1 MAELTKLNFIQY
13 LCEKKLKELGLHEKY
28 DYISRLEREL
38 TNVDVQEI
46 HDDVLKLLKAN
57 VKIQSHHALMY
68 YLLGISQTD
77 PIKAGIDIKIK
88 KPSSFPDIDTD
99 FSVNE
104 REFVVKYFIEK
115 YGNDH
120 VAPIGSYGQ
129 MKMKMVIRDIA
140 RIYDV
145 DINDTNEVAKN
156 LQEDVDNM
164 TEEEFDIIIEKDPGE
179 DGFRNDM
186 YELRKYFER
195 YPSIRNIIFKL
206 KGQLRHLTKHP
217 AGVVATPSLIDESI
231 PLMKHKDELI
241 TSWVDGI
248 TRKDLQSSG
257 FIKFDIL
264 GLKTLTIV
272 KEILELIISRKAYN
286 KEADFDIEDLDHGQK
301 TSLLYEEFSSK
312 LPLDGNVVIYD
323 KFKSADTNGI
333 FQFECVVGDTWI
345 GNYRMRELYKKFSED
360 PSSVHKIS
368 GVKLR
373 GRFKVRQ
380 KISAMN
386 RKVAPVYRLVA
397 GDNHMCIEAT
407 LLHEFYTLHG
417 WKKLEELLANPDE
430 YVMIDREKNRY
441 QYYCERRDCVLDR
454 TGVDRPCRKC
464 IKAKENTCKGE
475 VLQKFKTY
483 RNRYKFIK
491 IESITYVG
499 EKEVFDLGFEDK
511 PRRKTKK
518 KQPPVQ
524 HNYIANGFVVHNS
537 TLMRS
542 LLKEIKPTCFI
553 DITSATALG
562 RPGPLDM
569 GMHKEYAARKNGK
582 TFDYGSQRIEECLKE
597 SYGILVYQEDVMRL
611 CNMVAGFPL
620 DLTDTVRKNLMKSV
634 RDGDAK
640 DKAAKERVK
649 IHDMFIAGFGKSGLK
664 QEVAESWW
672 QNCVA
677 FARYGF
683 NKCLTG
689 DTVLTRCNGNQHT
702 ERNVTI
708 KDLYFAFRSK
718 TAVGKKYRRSGY
730 PKIRAMVDGQIKL
743 DKIKDIVFNGKKPV
757 FRIVTENGFSIKST
771 DIHRFLSEIGW
782 KMLKDFSIG
791 DQIAVTFQEFDG
803 YKQKGYS
810 NRVEEKTYINNVP
823 GFGEEENNPAYI
835 DGRSILKHENIQKL
849 RQKYKKCQ
857 ECNQPHNRLEVHHK
871 QRLITFNY
879 DRMKYH
885 DESNLCVL
893 CPSCHK
899 KKHYEQGRTKR
910 YEKGFE
916 VTYDKIISIK
926 YVGIEDTY
934 DIEMYGDEHNFVAN
948 GFISHNSHAV
958 AYTVLSYQMMWF
970 KVYYPLE
977 FYVVLFS
984 NSPKEK
990 FTSYFAEAMNKN
1002 INIVPADISRAK
1014 DGFTI
1019 HSSENS
1025 IMFGLG
1031 HIMGVGPA
1039 IVNNI
1044 TSMQPFESFDDFW
1057 NKTSKVKKISKSAME
1072 ALINAHAFDCF
1083 GTQNEMLEKYYIEIR
1098 KESSWVRNVD
1108 YEDKKFEHDKFI
1120 DAYSLDWRTKL
1131 SDDQKKEVARLGAK
1145 LLTKFVQPKQNTK
1158 RTVWGI
1164 VTEVIKKTSKNNNDY
1179 YYVILTDSKF
1189 NIAKLRIP
1197 TYNRRCKKAFLFDR
1211 ESGKYKKVIIDD
1223 VIRVDNVL
1231 IGEAETS
1238 EYMDRVFTDMYDIC
1252 CLGSVYEKT
1261 LEQKQRLV
1269 KYEEMFNEK

>member
-13 LCEKKLKELGLHEKY
+13 LCEKKLKELGLHENQE
-28 DYISRLEREL
+28 YISRLEREL

-46 HDDVLKLLKAN
+46 HDDILKLLKAN
-57 VKIQSHHALMY
+57 IKIQSHHVLMY

-77 PIKAGIDIKIK
+77 PIKTGINIKIK

-104 REFVVKYFIEK
+104 RELVIKYFIEK

-140 RIYDV
+140 RIYDI
-145 DINDTNEVAKN
+145 DISDTNEVAKN

-164 TEEEFDIIIEKDPGE
+164 TEEEFDIIIAKEPGE

-195 YPSIRNIIFKL
+195 HVAIRDIVFKL

-217 AGVVATPSLIDESI
+217 AGVVATPGLIDESI

-241 TSWVDGI
+241 TSWVDGV

-272 KEILELIISRKAYN
+272 KEILELIKIRKAFN
-286 KEADFDIEDLDHGQK
+286 KDADFDIESLDHGQQ
-301 TSLLYEEFSSK
+301 TSLLYEEFSAK
-312 LPLDGNVVIYD
+312 LPLDGNVVVYD

-333 FQFECVVGDTWI
+333 FQFECIAGDSWI
-345 GNYRMRELYKKFSED
+345 GNYRMRELYNKFSED

-380 KISAMN
+380 KISAMSK
-386 RKVAPVYRLVA
+386 KVGKVYRLVA
-397 GDNHMCIEAT
+397 GDNNMCIEAT

-417 WKKLEELLANPDE
+417 WKKLEELFANPDE

-441 QYYCERRDCVLDR
+441 QYYCDRRDCVLDR
-454 TGVDRPCRKC
+454 VGVDRPCRKC

-483 RNRYKFIK
+483 RSRYKFIK
-491 IESITYVG
+491 IKHITYVG
-499 EKEVFDLGFEDK
+499 EQEVYDLGFEDK

-518 KQPPVQ
+518 KRPPVQ

-537 TLMRS
+537 ALMRS

-553 DITSATALG
+553 DITSTTALG

-582 TFDYGSQRIEECLKE
+582 IFDYGSSRIEECLKE

-640 DKAAKERVK
+640 DKAAKERAK
-649 IHDMFIAGFGKSGLK
+649 IHDMFIAGFGESGLK

-683 NKCLTG
+683 NK
-689 DTVLTRCNGNQHT
+689 
-702 ERNVTI
+702 
-708 KDLYFAFRSK
+708 
-718 TAVGKKYRRSGY
+718 
-730 PKIRAMVDGQIKL
+730 
-743 DKIKDIVFNGKKPV
+743 
-757 FRIVTENGFSIKST
+757 
-771 DIHRFLSEIGW
+771 
-782 KMLKDFSIG
+782 
-791 DQIAVTFQEFDG
+791 
-803 YKQKGYS
+803 
-810 NRVEEKTYINNVP
+810 
-823 GFGEEENNPAYI
+823 
-835 DGRSILKHENIQKL
+835 
-849 RQKYKKCQ
+849 
-857 ECNQPHNRLEVHHK
+857 
-871 QRLITFNY
+871 
-879 DRMKYH
+879 
-885 DESNLCVL
+885 
-893 CPSCHK
+893 
-899 KKHYEQGRTKR
+899 
-910 YEKGFE
+910 
-916 VTYDKIISIK
+916 
-926 YVGIEDTY
+926 
-934 DIEMYGDEHNFVAN
+934 
-948 GFISHNSHAV
+948 SHAV

-990 FTSYFAEAMNKN
+990 FASYFGEAMNKN
-1002 INIVPADISRAK
+1002 INIVPADITRAK

-1019 HSSENS
+1019 HSGENS

-1039 IVNNI
+1039 IINNI
-1044 TSMQPFESFDDFW
+1044 TSMQPFDSFEDFW
-1057 NKTSKVKKISKSAME
+1057 NKTSKVKKISKLAMD

-1083 GTQNEMLEKYYIEIR
+1083 GSQNEILEKYYTEIR
-1098 KESSWVRNVD
+1098 KESSWQRTVD
-1108 YEDKKFEHDKFI
+1108 YEDKKFEHEKFVE
-1120 DAYSLDWRTKL
+1120 AYSLDWRTKL
-1131 SDDQKKEVARLGAK
+1131 SDDQKKEVTRLGAK

-1164 VTEVIKKTSKNNNDY
+1164 ITEVIKKTSKNDNNY
-1179 YYVILTDSKF
+1179 YYVMLTDSKF

-1211 ESGKYKKVIIDD
+1211 QSNKYKKVVIDD
-1223 VIRVDNVL
+1223 VIQVDNVL
-1231 IGEAETS
+1231 VGEAETS
-1238 EYMDRVFTDMYDIC
+1238 EYMGRIFADMYDIC
-1252 CLGSVYEKT
+1252 CIGNVYEKT
-1261 LEQKQRLV
+1261 LEQKQRLE
-1269 KYEEMFNEK
+1269 KYEDMFNEK

>member
-1 MAELTKLNFIQY
+1 MAELTKLTFIQY
-13 LCEKKLKELGLHEKY
+13 LCERKLKELGLEENQE
-28 DYISRLEREL
+28 YISRLEREL

-46 HDDVLKLLKAN
+46 QDYVLKILKAGI
-57 VKIQSHHALMY
+57 KIKEHHSLMY
-68 YLLGISQTD
+68 YLLGVSETD
-77 PIKAGIDIKIK
+77 PIQKGIDIKIK

-104 REFVVKYFIEK
+104 REQVIKYFINK

-145 DINDTNEVAKN
+145 DIHDTNEVAKN
-156 LQEDVDNM
+156 LQDDVDNM
-164 TEEEFDIIIEKDPGE
+164 TEEEFDIIIAKEPGE

-195 YPSIRNIIFKL
+195 HTAIRDIIFKL

-217 AGVVATPSLIDESI
+217 AGVVATPGLIDESI

-272 KEILELIISRKAYN
+272 KEILELIRDRKAYN
-286 KEADFDIEDLDHGQK
+286 KEADFDIEELDHGQP

-312 LPLDGNVVIYD
+312 LPLDGNTVIYD
-323 KFKSADTNGI
+323 KFKQADTNGI
-333 FQFECVVGDTWI
+333 FQFECLIGDTWI
-345 GNYRMRELYKKFSED
+345 GNYRLSELYKRFSED
-360 PSSVHKIS
+360 PSSVNKI
-368 GVKLR
+368 GCINLR
-373 GRFKVRQ
+373 KRCKIRQ
-380 KISAMN
+380 KISAMSK
-386 RKVAPVYRLVA
+386 KVGKVYRLVA
-397 GDNHMCIEAT
+397 GDNNMCIEAT
-407 LLHEFYTLHG
+407 LLHKFYTLHG
-417 WKKLEELLANPDE
+417 WKRLEELLENPDE
-430 YVMIDREKNRY
+430 YVMIDRERCRY
-441 QYYCERRDCVLDR
+441 QYYCEKRDTTLDKI
-454 TGVDRPCRKC
+454 GIDRPCRQC
-464 IKAKENTCKGE
+464 AKAGEKTCNSIQ
-475 VLQKFKTY
+475 VLRKFKQY
-483 RNRYKFIK
+483 RHRYKFVK
-491 IESITYVG
+491 IQKIMYVG
-499 EKEVFDLGFEDK
+499 EKEVYDIGFEED
-511 PRRKTKK
+511 PIKK
-518 KQPPVQ
+518 KKIH
-524 HNYIANGFVVHNS
+524 HNYVANGFIVHNS
-537 TLMRS
+537 ALMRS
-542 LLKEIKPTCFI
+542 LLKEIKPTCFA

-582 TFDYGSQRIEECLKE
+582 QFDYGSQKIEECLKE
-597 SYGILVYQEDVMRL
+597 SFGILVYQEDVMRL

-649 IHDMFIAGFGKSGLK
+649 IHDMFISGFEKSGLRK
-664 QEVAESWW
+664 DVAESWW
-672 QNCVA
+672 QNCVS

-702 ERNVTI
+702 ERNITI
-708 KDLYFAFRSK
+708 KDLYFAYRSETK
-718 TAVGKKYRRSGY
+718 VGRKYRRSGY
-730 PKIRAMVDGQIKL
+730 PKIHAMIDGRIKF
-743 DKIKDIVFNGKKPV
+743 DKIKNIVFNGKKSV
-757 FRIVTENGFSIKST
+757 FKIVTENGFNIKST
-771 DIHRFLSEIGW
+771 DNHRFLSELGW
-782 KMLKDFSIG
+782 KIVKDFSIG
-791 DQIAVTFQEFDG
+791 DMIAVTFQEYDG
-803 YKQKGYS
+803 YKKKGYS
-810 NRVEEKTYINNVP
+810 NRVEGKTYTNDVP

-835 DGRSILKHENIQKL
+835 DGRSILKHENILKL
-849 RQKYKKCQ
+849 RQKYKNCQ

-871 QRLITFNY
+871 QRLIAFDY
-879 DRMKYH
+879 DRIKYH

-899 KKHYEQGRTKR
+899 KKHYEQGRVKR

-916 VTYDKIISIK
+916 VTYDKIISIE

-984 NSPKEK
+984 NSLKEK
-990 FTSYFAEAMNKN
+990 FSSYFAEAMNKG
-1002 INIVPADISRAK
+1002 INIVPANINKAK

-1019 HSSENS
+1019 HSGENS

-1039 IVNNI
+1039 IVNAI
-1044 TSMQPFESFDDFW
+1044 TMTQPFESFDDFW
-1057 NKTSKVKKISKSAME
+1057 DKTSKVKKIGKAAME
-1072 ALINAHAFDCF
+1072 ALISAHVFDEF
-1083 GTQNEMLEKYYIEIR
+1083 GTQNEILEKYYTEIR
-1098 KESSWVRNVD
+1098 KDSSWQRNVD
-1108 YEDKKFEHDKFI
+1108 YEDKKFEHEKFME
-1120 DAYSLDWRTKL
+1120 AYSLDWRTKL
-1131 SDDQKKEVARLGAK
+1131 SDDQKKEVNRLGAK

-1158 RTVWGI
+1158 RLVWGI
-1164 VTEVIKKTSKNNNDY
+1164 ITEVIKKTSKNNNDY
-1179 YYVILTDSKF
+1179 FYVILTDSKF
-1189 NIAKLRIP
+1189 NIAKLRVP

-1211 ESGKYKKVIIDD
+1211 QSGKYKKVPIDD
-1223 VIRVDNVL
+1223 VIQVDNVL
-1231 IGEAETS
+1231 VGEAETS
-1238 EYMDRVFTDMYDIC
+1238 EYMGRVFADLYDIC

-1261 LEQKQRLV
+1261 LEQKQRLA
-1269 KYEEMFNEK
+1269 KYDEMFDEK